1 MKEKQKA
8 KIPWHVLL
16 KPGVLCYITGY
27 LLILFIYVYFGLPF
41 FNLRDASFFVTF
53 IFIIMLPLSLVWL
66 LYKKKKAAE
75 DERTKFPGHRYD
87 KNLGVR
93 KATVTKDEYYAT
105 YKIILTSLVVVF
117 VSGLLLIGIL
127 KLTGVKLFNAARY
140 AKQLEITLSTPEEL
154 NKTFDY
160 EEGSV
165 ELPTIDKELARKLAQ
180 AKLDEYGA
188 QYSIDIDNFTIISVE
203 RNGKTE
209 LLRVTPLE
217 YSNVFVS
224 MSRMSKGTIGYIEV
238 NVVTK
243 EAKLIKFDENDG
255 LKYMPSGIF
264 KYDLDRHVRSKYPST
279 LYYHKYFEID
289 NEGNPYWVI
298 PTVKKEIGMFDG
310 ATPDDIILVN
320 PINGEMKKYELGS
333 QPDWVQRCV
342 DEKVLEKQANNA
354 LSLKNGFWNRYFAKK
369 EVFQLSDGYNYL
381 LKDNAT
387 YYISCI
393 TSPNENDQTS
403 IGFLIINLKTKEA
416 IRYSCPGITEMRARE
431 IAMYDERVKAQALDA
446 TWPILVS
453 YHGVPTFFVVL
464 KNDVQAQ
471 KIVFINVETGESVGM
486 GDDITSAKLAYDSLL
501 SNQNN
506 ILKEDKTVTGTVTAI
521 RDTGDSIEFMI
532 DSVTIVY
539 FKADVDVSLDTRF
552 LKVGDTIE
560 IVYKEYPTY
569 NLVSS
574 LKKNTP

>member
-1 MKEKQKA
+1 MNEKSKT
-8 KIPWHVLL
+8 KIPWYELL

-27 LLILFIYVYFGLPF
+27 LLVLFVYVYFGLPF
-41 FNLRDASFFVTF
+41 FNLRDASFFIT
-53 IFIIMLPLSLVWL
+53 FIIMMMLPISLGWL
-66 LYKKKKAAE
+66 LHKKKQALE
-75 DERTKFPGHRYD
+75 DNRTIYSGLVYD
-87 KNLGVR
+87 NNKGFKKGN
-93 KATVTKDEYYAT
+93 VTKEQHYASS
-105 YKIILTSLVVVF
+105 KIIISSLIVTL
-117 VSGLLLIGIL
+117 SAGLLLIGIL
-127 KLTGVKLFNAARY
+127 KLTGVKLFNASRY
-140 AKQLEITLSTPEEL
+140 AEQLEITLSTSEDL
-154 NKTFDY
+154 NQTFDY
-160 EEGSV
+160 EDGNV
-165 ELPTIDKELARKLAQ
+165 QLPIIDKVLASKLAQ

-203 RNGKTE
+203 RDGKTE

-289 NEGNPYWVI
+289 NDGNPYWVI
-298 PTVKKEIGMFDG
+298 PTVKKEIGVFDG
-310 ATPDDIILVN
+310 TTPDGIILVN
-320 PINGEMKKYELGS
+320 PINGETNKYKLGE
-333 QPDWVQRCV
+333 QPSWVQRCV
-342 DEKVLEKQANNA
+342 DEPIIEMQANNA
-354 LSLKNGFWNRYFAKK
+354 LRLKNGFWNQYFAKR

-471 KIVFINVETGESVGM
+471 KIVFVNVESGESVGM
-486 GDDITSAKLAYDSLL
+486 GDNITTAKLAYDSLL
-501 SNQNN
+501 SKQN
-506 ILKEDKTVTGTVTAI
+506 IDVKEELTITGTVTAI
-521 RDTGDSIEFMI
+521 RDTGTAIEFMI
-532 DSVTIVY
+532 DSVVTVY
-539 FKADVDVSLDTRF
+539 FKADVNVSLDTRF
-552 LKVGDTIE
+552 LQIGDKIE
-560 IVYKEYPTY
+560 IIYKEYPTY

-574 LKKNTP
+574 LKKLSD